1 MSSIGCANKPLSSAI
16 YSSRRP
22 TSMSVEMQLT
32 WPGKSTSSLAKSLPN
47 TVALDLN
54 GARKWSSTCAAAVAT
69 RKTSGHNISMHWL
82 RLLEFFFFFFSDTYV
97 FYIIVFLS
105 GLFPHLDDI
114 AYIPPP
120 DSVPY
125 IFFSHSARTMYVSFL
140 TSCDEDLVISM
151 DFFFGRVISRI
162 DSDST
167 GRLYSKAF
175 DKHSNPYTCFVDYTR
190 TLA

>member
-1 MSSIGCANKPLSSAI
+1 MISIPL
-16 YSSRRP
+16 
-22 TSMSVEMQLT
+22 
-32 WPGKSTSSLAKSLPN
+32 
-47 TVALDLN
+47 
-54 GARKWSSTCAAAVAT
+54 
-69 RKTSGHNISMHWL
+69 HWL
-82 RLLEFFFFFFSDTYV
+82 RLFEFPFYLSLIHITMSFLPYCFFGTFS
-97 FYIIVFLS
+97 
-105 GLFPHLDDI
+105 HLDDI